1 MQTIVEF
8 TDKKSALSGFVI
20 ERTAKRMKQACQHYL
35 TEAGIDL
42 TVDQWVLMHELH
54 KTDGE
59 GQNELARKT
68 FKDAP
73 TVTRIID
80 LLCKKGLTQ
89 RKTDPGDRR
98 KFNVFLTDSG
108 KKTIAQTIPVIQQFR
123 RQAYSNLSNEEL
135 DVLNDILDRI
145 FENLNG

>member
-8 TDKKSALSGFVI
+8 SEKKSVLSGFVI

-35 TEAGIDL
+35 HEAGIDL
-42 TVDQWVLMHELH
+42 TVDQWVLLHELS
-54 KTDGE
+54 KADGE

-80 LLCKKGLTQ
+80 LLCKKGLTR
-89 RKTDPGDRR
+89 RKVAPDDRR
-98 KFNVFLTDSG
+98 KFNVFLTETG
-108 KKTIAQTIPVIQQFR
+108 KSTIAETIPVIQQFR
-123 RQAYSNLSNEEL
+123 RQAYANLSSEEL
-135 DVLNDILDRI
+135 DTLNDILDKI
-145 FENLNG
+145 FENLQ